1 MPCPLRAA
9 RKIFGRK
16 FLPRAFW
23 AGFALS
29 DFQGNDRTARLT
41 RSQQGMQQLQ
51 MMPFIFMALS

>member
-1 MPCPLRAA
+1 MPCPLRAV

-41 RSQQGMQQLQ
+41 QCQQGMQQMQ
-51 MMPFIFMALS
+51 MVPFGVMGFS